1 MDTDFTNSTVRSGLE
16 SSIFYEIFPHKEC
29 FKCKITSSKSW
40 GYAFSNGFLLE
51 YSVYRR
57 R

>member
-1 MDTDFTNSTVRSGLE
+1 MDTDFTNSTVRYLE
-16 SSIFYEIFPHKEC
+16 SSICYEIFPHKEC

-51 YSVYRR
+51 YSAYRHR
-57 R
+57 